1 MAVIYIVSD
10 GTGRTARFALE
21 AALVQFGNSN
31 GDREIEIYAGVRT
44 YQQIDEIV
52 EQASQRK
59 ALIVY
64 TLVDE
69 KVRHYM
75 QKASRLHVVESVDL
89 MGPLLL
95 KLTEHFDRQ
104 PDGTPGL
111 YHAVNEDYFK
121 RIDAVQF
128 AFAHDDGQRI
138 HELNR
143 AEIVLV
149 GVSRTFKTPI
159 SIYLAFKG
167 WLVAN
172 VPLVVGIA
180 PPAELFSLP
189 PNKVFGLYNNP
200 IDLSRLRKTRQE
212 YLNGY
217 SGDYAAIDFVRRE
230 LEYAHQ
236 LFKRNPGWRTINVS
250 HKSIEE
256 IAVEILS
263 WLHLQES
270 ETLST

>member
-10 GTGRTARFALE
+10 GTGRTARCALE
-21 AALVQFGNSN
+21 AALVQFG
-31 GDREIEIYAGVRT
+31 GGAQEQEVEIYAGVRT
-44 YQQIDEIV
+44 YEQIDEIV
-52 EQASQRK
+52 EQAATRK

-69 KVRHYM
+69 KVRHHM
-75 QKASRLHVVESVDL
+75 QKASRMHVVESVDL

-95 KLTEHFDRQ
+95 KLTEHFDRK

-111 YHAVNEDYFK
+111 YHDVNEDYFR

-128 AFAHDDGQRI
+128 AFSHDDGQRA
-138 HELNR
+138 HELDR

-172 VPLVVGIA
+172 VPLVAGIA
-180 PPAELFSLP
+180 PPAELFKLP
-189 PNKVFGLYNNP
+189 PGKVFGLYNNP
-200 IDLSRLRKTRQE
+200 LDLSRLRKTRQE

-217 SGDYAAIDFVRRE
+217 AGDYAALDFVRKE

-236 LFKRNPGWRTINVS
+236 LFRRNPGWRTINVS

-263 WLHLQES
+263 WLHLQER
-270 ETLST
+270 EMIER

>member
-1 MAVIYIVSD
+1 MAVIFIVSD
-10 GTGRTARFALE
+10 GTGRTAKHALE
-21 AALVQFGNSN
+21 AALVQFSASSN
-31 GDREIEIYAGVRT
+31 EQFIEIYAGVRT
-44 YQQIDEIV
+44 YEQIDEIV
-52 EQASQRK
+52 DEAARRK

-64 TLVDE
+64 TLVNE
-69 KVRHYM
+69 EVRHYM
-75 QKASRLHVVESVDL
+75 QKATRLHVVESVDL

-95 KLTEHFDRQ
+95 KLTDHFDRQ
-104 PDGTPGL
+104 PEGTPGL

-128 AFAHDDGQRI
+128 AFSHDDGQRS
-138 HELNR
+138 HELDR

-172 VPLVVGIA
+172 VPLIVGIS
-180 PPAELFSLP
+180 PPEELFKLS

-200 IDLSRLRKTRQE
+200 LDLCRLRKTRQE

-217 SGDYAAIDFVRRE
+217 TGDYAALDFVKKE
-230 LEYAHQ
+230 LEYAHH
-236 LFKRNPGWRTINVS
+236 LFRLNPGWRTINVS

-263 WLHLQES
+263 WIQLQNKEKP
-270 ETLST
+270 

>member
-1 MAVIYIVSD
+1 MAIIYIVSD
-10 GTGRTARFALE
+10 GTGRTAKHALE
-21 AALVQFGNSN
+21 AAMLQFGGIEFDNQV
-31 GDREIEIYAGVRT
+31 EIYAGVRT
-44 YQQIDEIV
+44 FQQIDEIV
-52 EQASQRK
+52 ENAALRK
-59 ALIVY
+59 ALIVH

-69 KVRHYM
+69 KVRHHM
-75 QKASRLHVVESVDL
+75 QKASRMHVVETVDL

-95 KLTEHFDRQ
+95 KLTEHLNRR
-104 PDGTPGL
+104 PEGKPGL
-111 YHAVNEDYFK
+111 YHEVNEEYFK

-138 HELNR
+138 HELAK

-180 PPAELFSLP
+180 PPTELFNLP
-189 PNKVFGLYNNP
+189 PHKVFGLFNNP
-200 IDLSRLRKTRQE
+200 LDLSRLRKTRQD

-217 SGDYAAIDFVRRE
+217 TGDYASLDFVRKD
-230 LEYAHQ
+230 LEFAHQ
-236 LFKRNPGWRTINVS
+236 IFRKNPGWRIINVS

-263 WLHLQES
+263 WIHLKEREDS
-270 ETLST
+270 GN